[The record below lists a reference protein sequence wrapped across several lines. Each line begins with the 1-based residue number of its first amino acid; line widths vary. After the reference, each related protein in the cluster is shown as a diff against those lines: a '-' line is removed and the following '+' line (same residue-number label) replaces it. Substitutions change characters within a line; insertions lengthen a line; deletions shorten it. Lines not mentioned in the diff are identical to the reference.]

1 MVRRTACTCRPS
13 SACSTDVRCRRKGPH
28 HRIVGRPARSHRGW
42 GFATRR
48 RNGAAGPPGGRQPRP
63 TPSCAGPRAIRIRNG
78 RRRQSSCTGGPSA
91 SHSCP
96 RTRGTYRRCGGGD
109 KPRISTPVC
118 TAPRQCR
125 SFQGRASD
133 TCEYPLRT
141 MRDATMPYDG
151 LYACVRHPRPVPL
164 GYEHAL
170 YPAPRVLRALQDGPE
185 PKPSAAR
192 SGRGSASSWAIPAAM
207 DELRL
212 VSLGRCSQLGE
223 GAKRSNRWLA
233 QLQLA
238 SCPR

>member
-1 MVRRTACTCRPS
+1 MLDVCLVCGSLHPGWTLTVAGCFTAWLILATLSFRCRPMVRRTACTCRPS
-13 SACSTDVRCRRKGPH
+13 SACSTGVRCRRKGPH

-109 KPRISTPVC
+109 KPRIATPVC
-118 TAPRQCR
+118 TAPLQCR

-164 GYEHAL
+164 ATSTHSI
-170 YPAPRVLRALQDGPE
+170 Q
-185 PKPSAAR
+185 
-192 SGRGSASSWAIPAAM
+192 
-207 DELRL
+207 RL
-212 VSLGRCSQLGE
+212 AC
-223 GAKRSNRWLA
+223 
-233 QLQLA
+233 
-238 SCPR
+238 